1 MTDEQLTK
9 IRWLGRAFHARH
21 RAAAW
26 IAKYERD
33 KSSAERLSRACGG
46 IGSTPGSG
54 NATESCILRLLETKE
69 RMLAEMARQQSIE
82 AEIEAAIDT
91 IDDPDMH
98 AILVRHYLA
107 GQTFEAI
114 AEQIHYDERT
124 IRRKHKA
131 ALDRIVLEC
140 PAEM

>member
-33 KSSAERLSRACGG
+33 KSIAERLSRACG
-46 IGSTPGSG
+46 STHSSG
-54 NATESCILRLLETKE
+54 NATESCILRLLETKK
-69 RMLAEMARQQSIE
+69 RMIAELDRQHDLE
-82 AEIEAAIDT
+82 VEIEAAIDRV
-91 IDDPDMH
+91 DDPDMH
-98 AILVRHYLA
+98 AILVRRYLA

-114 AEQIHYDERT
+114 AVRMHYDERT